1 MEQIPLV
8 SGKMPFK
15 FAFIIAHVSE
25 LREVLLDLKVG
36 ETCMQISSPTLMYL
50 WAQSSW
56 PFPTALVLLTDKETE
71 MQ

>member
-8 SGKMPFK
+8 SGKMLFK

-50 WAQSSW
+50 
-56 PFPTALVLLTDKETE
+56 
-71 MQ
+71 